1 MVRAQSLGSSPSSAA
16 TAPCDLGRLT
26 EPASWGCGED
36 EMCSFMASVLRT
48 GPDTSKS
55 QGSVSYYYITASSA
69 ASVHI
74 CPQITGGQ
82 LKPLPGFPPP
92 AGESPGSKALRKLS
106 DHDPSTARHVSCIQG
121 RPNISSSQR
130 AHAVSSPPISAFTS
144 LSTWMELPFLAFQIP
159 PRAELS
165 SPALC
170 PTVPLLGHLWL

>member
-1 MVRAQSLGSSPSSAA
+1 MVRAQSLGSSPSSVA

-36 EMCSFMASVLRT
+36 EMCSFVASVLRT

-55 QGSVSYYYITASSA
+55 QGSVSYYFITASST

-121 RPNISSSQR
+121 RRTSPVPR
-130 AHAVSSPPISAFTS
+130 GHMLFPAHLSLHLPVFPPGWSCPS
-144 LSTWMELPFLAFQIP
+144 WLSRSHPGQN
-159 PRAELS
+159 
-165 SPALC
+165 
-170 PTVPLLGHLWL
+170 